1 MSEVWLIANAA
12 SAAGFALAEAALK
25 AGAQIVAGAREPA
38 RLTVLAAR
46 HDGRVLA
53 VPLDLAAEATVY
65 AAIDA
70 AMTAFG
76 RLDVVV
82 NMVDKVEALPVAEMD
97 DATLR
102 KQFERHFFGVVGLA
116 HAVLPILHEQGGGRI
131 VHVALRDHDSH
142 PASLAASHAV
152 RGYFEGLAREIAPH
166 GIEVSVIETDRM
178 PIRES
183 GLAAQDARRKS
194 GERGEPAPRGRVV
207 DFPAR
212 SAA

>member
-38 RLTVLAAR
+38 RLTALAAR

-70 AMTAFG
+70 ALTAFG

-116 HAVLPILHEQGGGRI
+116 HAVLPILHEQGGAGSCMSRS
-131 VHVALRDHDSH
+131 AMTT
-142 PASLAASHAV
+142 
-152 RGYFEGLAREIAPH
+152 
-166 GIEVSVIETDRM
+166 VI
-178 PIRES
+178 PPV
-183 GLAAQDARRKS
+183 L
-194 GERGEPAPRGRVV
+194 PR
-207 DFPAR
+207 AMR
-212 SAA
+212 SAAISKDWRARSRATESRSA